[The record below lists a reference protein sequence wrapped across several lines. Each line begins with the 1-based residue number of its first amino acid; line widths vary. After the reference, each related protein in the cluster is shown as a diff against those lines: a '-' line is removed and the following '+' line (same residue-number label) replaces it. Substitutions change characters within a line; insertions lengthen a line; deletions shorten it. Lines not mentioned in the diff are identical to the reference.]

1 MSKPDTNR
9 RKVER
14 DAAARFGADKARI
27 LILGGGFGGVTLAQH
42 LERKLSSEIEIVLI
56 SSENH
61 FVFTPMLAEVV
72 GRSLSPLHV
81 VVAGRQMVRRATW
94 LTAQVTDIDLQ
105 GNRLRYLGAGG
116 ESGSLTYDHLVL
128 ACGSV
133 VNMNLMPGLAAYA
146 YPLKTLGDAIYL
158 SNDVIARLEQAA
170 VETDPVRRKRLLNVV
185 VIGGGFS
192 GVEVAG
198 AMAELVSEARRY
210 YPTLRGERPRITLL
224 QAGDRLIPEL
234 QASSLSKFA
243 CDKLRQ
249 AGIDVRLRTGAQEI
263 TAAGV
268 RLKSGELLE
277 AATVVSTVGTS
288 PNPLIQKLGLP
299 LDHGRLVTGPD
310 MRVTGA
316 TNVWAVGDCAI
327 IPNAFDQK
335 PSPPTAQFAMRQAK
349 QLAANLA
356 RTFKGQPTRPFSF
369 RALGTLASLGN
380 RTAVAEILGIRLSGF
395 IAWVLWRGIYLGKLP
410 SLARKLE
417 VVGDWTWTAL
427 FPPDIVQLQM
437 SRTGGVGLAHYAP
450 GEFVFRKGEPA
461 GNLFTIQSGTASV
474 YLDEAAL
481 PVTLLKPGDHF
492 GADAFLP
499 GGQGAHLV
507 SVKAEAPLDL
517 LTLHRDDFDLLARS
531 DTEVRKELQR
541 ASAAL
546 KGYTGLMAMVK
557 DNPLLASVK
566 VAEVMTS
573 PAETLSANHS
583 LVDTMESFDGG
594 CPGLPVTDQSGV
606 LHGYCGRE
614 ELYEA
619 IRGMLPLDSPVSE
632 FMREDP
638 PAILE
643 SQRVTDAAVMLLL
656 ERIEVL
662 PVVSGDGSGR
672 VVGTLSPIKIFKTAL
687 RMPQFHALKGRTAT

>member
-1 MSKPDTNR
+1 MREDQSMCKR
-9 RKVER
+9 RV
-14 DAAARFGADKARI
+14 I
-27 LILGGGFGGVTLAQH
+27 IIGGGFGGVTLAQH

-94 LTAQVTDIDLQ
+94 LTAQVADIDLQ
-105 GNRLRYLGAGG
+105 GNRLRYVGAGG

-158 SNDVIARLEQAA
+158 SNDLIARLEQAA

-210 YPTLRGERPRITLL
+210 YPALRSERPHITLL
-224 QAGDRLIPEL
+224 QHGDRLIPEL
-234 QASSLSKFA
+234 QALSLSKFA
-243 CDKLRQ
+243 CDKLRK
-249 AGIDVRLRTGAQEI
+249 AGVDVRLNTGAREI

-288 PNPLIQKLGLP
+288 PNPLIQQLGLP
-299 LDHGRLVTGPD
+299 LEQGRLVTGPD

-356 RTFKGQPTRPFSF
+356 RTFKGQRTRPFSF
-369 RALGTLASLGN
+369 RVLGMLASLGN
-380 RTAVAEILGIRLSGF
+380 RTAVGEILGIRLSGF
-395 IAWVLWRGIYLGKLP
+395 VAWVLWRGIYLGKLP

-417 VVGDWTWTAL
+417 VVVDWTWTAL
-427 FPPDIVQLQM
+427 FPPEIVQLQT
-437 SRTGGVGLAHYAP
+437 SRTGGMGLAHYAP
-450 GEFVFRKGEPA
+450 GEFVFHRGEPA
-461 GNLFTIQSGTASV
+461 GNFFTIESGMASV
-474 YLDEAAL
+474 YLDEDAP

-499 GGQGAHLV
+499 GGQGAHVV
-507 SVKAEAPLDL
+507 SVKAETPLDL
-517 LTLHRDDFDLLARS
+517 LTLRHDDFERLAQF

-546 KGYTGLMAMVK
+546 KGYRGLMAMVK
-557 DNPLLASVK
+557 DNPLLTSLK
-566 VAEVMTS
+566 VAEVMAS
-573 PAETLSANHS
+573 PPETLLANSS
-583 LVDTMESFDGG
+583 LVVAMERFDGG
-594 CPGLPVTDQSGV
+594 HPGYPVTDQSGV
-606 LHGYCGRE
+606 LRGYCGRE

-619 IRGMLPLDSPVSE
+619 LRGMPPLDTRVSD
-632 FMREDP
+632 FMRENP

-643 SQRVTDAAVMLLL
+643 SQRVTDALIMFLL

-662 PVVSGDGSGR
+662 PVVSSDGSGG
-672 VVGTLSPIKIFKTAL
+672 VVGTLSPILIFKKAL
-687 RMPQFHALKGRTAT
+687 LMPQFPAEAGLSRMVLDGRMAKVAK

>member
-1 MSKPDTNR
+1 MNKPDTNR

-14 DAAARFGADKARI
+14 DAAAHFGADKTRI

-105 GNRLRYLGAGG
+105 DNRVSYVGAGG
-116 ESGSLTYDHLVL
+116 ESGALTYDHLVL

-133 VNMNLMPGLAAYA
+133 VNMNLMAGLAAYA

-158 SNDVIARLEQAA
+158 SNDLIARLEQAA
-170 VETDPVRRKRLLNVV
+170 VETDSVRRKRLLNVV

-210 YPTLRGERPRITLL
+210 YFTLRGERPRITLL

-243 CDKLRQ
+243 FDKLRQ
-249 AGIDVRLRTGAQEI
+249 GGVDVRLSTGAQEI

-299 LDHGRLVTGPD
+299 LEHGRLVTGPD

-335 PSPPTAQFAMRQAK
+335 PSPPTAQFAVRQAK

-437 SRTGGVGLAHYAP
+437 SRTRGVGLAHYAP

-546 KGYTGLMAMVK
+546 KGYTGLMAMVR

-643 SQRVTDAAVMLLL
+643 SQRVTDAVVMLLL

>member
-1 MSKPDTNR
+1 
-9 RKVER
+9 
-14 DAAARFGADKARI
+14 
-27 LILGGGFGGVTLAQH
+27 
-42 LERKLSSEIEIVLI
+42 

-72 GRSLSPLHV
+72 GRSISPLHV

-94 LTAQVTDIDLQ
+94 LTAQVAGIDLQ
-105 GNRLRYLGAGG
+105 GNRVSYVGSGG

-133 VNMNLMPGLAAYA
+133 VNMNLMPGLAAYG

-158 SNDVIARLEQAA
+158 SNDLIARLEQAA

-198 AMAELVSEARRY
+198 AMAELMSEARRY

-224 QAGDRLIPEL
+224 QHSDRLIPEL
-234 QASSLSKFA
+234 QALSLSKFA

-249 AGIDVRLRTGAQEI
+249 AGVDVRLNTGAQEI

-268 RLKSGELLE
+268 RMKSGELLE
-277 AATVVSTVGTS
+277 VATVVSTVGTS
-288 PNPLIQKLGLP
+288 PSPLIQQLGLP
-299 LDHGRLVTGPD
+299 LEHGRLVTRPD

-356 RTFKGQPTRPFSF
+356 RIFKGQPTRPFSF
-369 RALGTLASLGN
+369 RVLGMLASLGN
-380 RTAVAEILGIRLSGF
+380 RTGVAEILGIRLSGF
-395 IAWVLWRGIYLGKLP
+395 IAWVLWRGIYLSKIP

-417 VVGDWTWTAL
+417 VVVDWTWTAL
-427 FPPDIVQLQM
+427 FPPEIVQLQM
-437 SRTGGVGLAHYAP
+437 SRTGCVGLAHYAP
-450 GEFVFRKGEPA
+450 GEFVFHKGEA
-461 GNLFTIQSGTASV
+461 ASNFFTIESGTASV
-474 YLDEAAL
+474 YLDEVAP

-499 GGQGAHLV
+499 GEQGAHVV
-507 SVKAEAPLDL
+507 SVKAESPLDL
-517 LTLHRDDFDLLARS
+517 LTLRRDDFERLAQF

-546 KGYTGLMAMVK
+546 KGYRGLMAMVK
-557 DNPLLASVK
+557 DNPLLTSVK
-566 VAEVMTS
+566 VSDVMTS
-573 PAETLSANHS
+573 PVETLSANSS
-583 LVDTMESFDGG
+583 LLEAMERFDGG
-594 CPGLPVTDQSGV
+594 HPGYPVTDRSGV
-606 LHGYCGRE
+606 LRGYCGRE

-619 IRGMLPLDSPVSE
+619 IRGMPLLDTRVSD
-632 FMREDP
+632 FMRENP
-638 PAILE
+638 PVILE
-643 SQRVTDAAVMLLL
+643 NQWVTDALIMFLL

-662 PVVSGDGSGR
+662 PIVSADGSSR
-672 VVGTLSPIKIFKTAL
+672 VVGTLNPILIFKKAL
-687 RMPQFHALKGRTAT
+687 LMPPSPALAKVAKW